1 MKSDLTVSEP
11 LKLTAEKPV
20 TIELNGNDLTL
31 NGTNILN
38 DGQSL
43 SLKGSGTEVVN
54 ITNNTTISPQGK
66 ANLDIDGIILT
77 DKNKN
82 DGAMITLLGDDNV
95 VTVKNTVINV
105 NSGSVYAISTNA
117 AATDKNSVI
126 TLENVSVKTLKTNAC
141 PVLFNVPNKIVAK
154 DCYFEGCNQAII
166 LRGGDYEFTNCEFH
180 MTLGLD
186 KDGNTA
192 TTKQDIKNTFR
203 NYLRDAWQTG
213 NGVPLAAM
221 TIGNKGDDSYQYPT
235 SVKLTNCKV
244 TLPEVAKMDLTTED
258 VEVARL
264 SSLPAVYVH
273 ANQNEGLGVTFTY
286 DAATTFD
293 GELEYASTNITVNGN
308 AITTTPTYE
317 NTPTK

>member
-77 DKNKN
+77 DNNKIG
-82 DGAMITLLGDDNV
+82 GAMITLLGDDNV

-126 TLENVSVKTLKTNAC
+126 TLENVSVKTLTTNAC

-154 DCYFEGCNQAII
+154 DCYFEA
-166 LRGGDYEFTNCEFH
+166 
-180 MTLGLD
+180 
-186 KDGNTA
+186 
-192 TTKQDIKNTFR
+192 
-203 NYLRDAWQTG
+203 
-213 NGVPLAAM
+213 V
-221 TIGNKGDDSYQYPT
+221 SYT
-235 SVKLTNCKV
+235 HL
-244 TLPEVAKMDLTTED
+244 TLP
-258 VEVARL
+258 
-264 SSLPAVYVH
+264 
-273 ANQNEGLGVTFTY
+273 
-286 DAATTFD
+286 
-293 GELEYASTNITVNGN
+293 TNSRV
-308 AITTTPTYE
+308 
-317 NTPTK
+317 